1 MNSTENANAEGHYLL
16 IVVAIIVG
24 LSGVYLRFADFKF
37 SEIVANILLIIGV
50 GIALKGVF
58 GILK

>member
-1 MNSTENANAEGHYLL
+1 MESTENANAEIHYKIL
-16 IVVAIIVG
+16 VVAIVVG
-24 LSGVYLRFADFKF
+24 VAGVYLRFADFRYA
-37 SEIVANILLIIGV
+37 SIVANIVLIAGV